1 MGHLPQKPVSLGTI
15 KNLLEKLPRRKRI
28 GRNSQ
33 NDTEMRAQLSDCYRP
48 EIPQEVAPLIVG
60 FGQIKSPKTLNL
72 MKT

>member
-1 MGHLPQKPVSLGTI
+1 MGHLPKKPISMSTI
-15 KNLLEKLPRRKRI
+15 KNLLEKLRKRKRI

-33 NDTEMRAQLSDCYRP
+33 NGTEMRAQLSDCYHP

-60 FGQIKSPKTLNL
+60 FSQIKSTKTSNL